1 MRLVVALTLLVSPSM
16 TFATDWASPPT
27 SLSKTCSASSQ
38 VEVGDC
44 VAQAYKKADAA
55 LNEVWKKALAT
66 IQPTDGLTL
75 ERAQEWRDD
84 LIAAQRAWNTF
95 KDKDCNGARSF
106 ELLGGSGTSIAVI
119 SCLYEY
125 TVTRTKDLEER
136 YLQQ

>member
-1 MRLVVALTLLVSPSM
+1 MRLVIALTLLVSPSM
-16 TFATDWASPPT
+16 TSATDWAIPLT

-38 VEVGDC
+38 VEIGDC

-55 LNEVWKKALAT
+55 LNEVWKKAVAT
-66 IQPTDGLTL
+66 IQPTDGLTP
-75 ERAQEWRDD
+75 EKAQEWRDN

-136 YLQQ
+136 YLQ